1 MARIV
6 RIHDYGDPSVLKIE
20 DIEVPPPASGEVQIE
35 VKSIG
40 LNRAEVMFRRHAY
53 AQEAHFPSRL
63 GYEAAGIVKAMG
75 PGVSGFK
82 TGDVVSLVPP
92 PDIARWGTYGEV
104 ANVPARS
111 LVKHPGNISFEEAA
125 ASWMQ
130 YVTAWGALVE
140 QARLTQGD
148 FVIVTAASSS
158 VGIAAIQV
166 ARAVGATVIATTRT
180 SAKRKALLDNRAHHV
195 IATEEEDLVKRVM
208 EITHGLGARVVF
220 DPVGGPSFEPLTQS
234 MSRGGILLEYG
245 ALSSEPTPFPLFTV
259 LSKSLTLK
267 GFLYL
272 EIVNDDAAMERAKSF
287 ITKGLASGQ
296 LKPLIARVFRL
307 DQIQEATR
315 FLESN
320 AQVGKI
326 VVNV

>member
-1 MARIV
+1 
-6 RIHDYGDPSVLKIE
+6 
-20 DIEVPPPASGEVQIE
+20 
-35 VKSIG
+35 
-40 LNRAEVMFRRHAY
+40 
-53 AQEAHFPSRL
+53 
-63 GYEAAGIVKAMG
+63 
-75 PGVSGFK
+75 
-82 TGDVVSLVPP
+82 
-92 PDIARWGTYGEV
+92 
-104 ANVPARS
+104 
-111 LVKHPGNISFEEAA
+111 
-125 ASWMQ
+125 
-130 YVTAWGALVE
+130 
-140 QARLTQGD
+140 
-148 FVIVTAASSS
+148 
-158 VGIAAIQV
+158 
-166 ARAVGATVIATTRT
+166 
-180 SAKRKALLDNRAHHV
+180 
-195 IATEEEDLVKRVM
+195 
-208 EITHGLGARVVF
+208 
-220 DPVGGPSFEPLTQS
+220 

-287 ITKGLASGQ
+287 ITRGLASGQ

>member
-1 MARIV
+1 M
-6 RIHDYGDPSVLKIE
+6 
-20 DIEVPPPASGEVQIE
+20 SG
-35 VKSIG
+35 
-40 LNRAEVMFRRHAY
+40 LT
-53 AQEAHFPSRL
+53 
-63 GYEAAGIVKAMG
+63 
-75 PGVSGFK
+75 

-92 PDIARWGTYGEV
+92 PDIARWGTYGEI
-104 ANVPARS
+104 ANVPARN
-111 LVKHPGNISFEEAA
+111 LVKHPENISFEEAA

-130 YVTAWGALVE
+130 YVTAWGLVE

-158 VGIAAIQV
+158 VGIAAFQV
-166 ARAVGATVIATTRT
+166 ARAVGATVIAATRT
-180 SAKRKALLDNRAHHV
+180 SAKRQALLDNGAHHV
-195 IATEEEDLVKRVM
+195 IATEEEDLVTRVM
-208 EITHGLGARVVF
+208 EITNGLGARVVF
-220 DPVGGPSFEPLTQS
+220 DPVGGPAVEPLTRS

-259 LSKSLTLK
+259 LGKSLTLK
-267 GFLYL
+267 GYLYI
-272 EIVNDDAAMERAKSF
+272 EIVNDDAALDRAKSF

-296 LKPLIARVFRL
+296 LKPVIARVFRL